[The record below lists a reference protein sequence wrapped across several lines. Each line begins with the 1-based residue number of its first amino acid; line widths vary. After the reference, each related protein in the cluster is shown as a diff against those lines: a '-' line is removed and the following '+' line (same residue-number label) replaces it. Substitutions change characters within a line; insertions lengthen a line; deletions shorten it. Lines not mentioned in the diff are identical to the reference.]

1 MFDLSSGS
9 PSDLLDRIS
18 QAAQSRSVVRPL
30 SGEQYMRSHVAFESA
45 SDQQSKILRWL
56 TDDLLASES
65 KEFSVASI
73 GAGSG
78 ILDVPLLRAV
88 CQNKRVEYSAVEP
101 FEEQCRAFEQRAAE
115 SLDPDNPRLTII
127 NSMLGRMPHGLQ
139 FDYVLSIHSVYYFED
154 LRRALEQMLALRK
167 PGGQLTI
174 AVAPCEAMNRLSE
187 IFWRPQQEGNV
198 WFQADVERELGALGM
213 KWESARIEGA
223 LTFDKASNDATDIVS
238 FIVQCPIDQLPEE
251 DRDMI
256 FSYIQMV
263 GEECDGRLS
272 VPHPVSILT
281 LA

>member
-1 MFDLSSGS
+1 
-9 PSDLLDRIS
+9 
-18 QAAQSRSVVRPL
+18 
-30 SGEQYMRSHVAFESA
+30 MRSHVAFESA